1 VVDIQTFLVS
11 LQSGI
16 GLGSIYALLA
26 LSFTVV
32 YSATGYFHLGVG
44 AFVTLG
50 TVLAYVGVVD
60 LSLPWPVTILAT
72 VVLVGLLGVLSEVVA
87 VRPIRGR
94 GANETFSVLV
104 STLAFMIV
112 VQSVIEV
119 FFGSEDQTV
128 PPYAGGAPFTLFGVP
143 IRQVY
148 VIMVAVL
155 VVVAVAFELVM
166 RRTDVGRVLRAA
178 HDDPTGVELL
188 GVRFDR
194 VVLLTFGLAG
204 ALAGLAGALISP
216 VSYASPFVGNNLLI
230 YGFAAMAIGGFG
242 SFAGA
247 MLGGL
252 IVGVVVAFEP
262 IFLSTFLTDPIV
274 LLLVLVILLARP
286 TGLFGRRILREV

>member
-1 VVDIQTFLVS
+1 MNTQTVLVS

-16 GLGSIYALLA
+16 GQGSIYALLA

-32 YSATGYFHLGVG
+32 YSATGYFHLGIG

-60 LSLPWPVTILAT
+60 LSLSWPLTILAA
-72 VVLVGLLGVLSEVVA
+72 VVLVGLLGVLSEFIA

-94 GANETFSVLV
+94 GTNQTFSVLV
-104 STLAFMIV
+104 ATLAFMIV
-112 VQSVIEV
+112 VQSVVEV
-119 FFGSEDQTV
+119 FFGDNDQTV
-128 PPYAGGAPFTLFGVP
+128 PPYGGGSPFSVAGVP

-148 VIMVAVL
+148 LIMFAVL
-155 VVVAVAFELVM
+155 VVVALGFELVM

-194 VVLLTFGLAG
+194 VVLLTFALAG

-216 VSYASPFVGNNLLI
+216 VSYASPFVGNDLLI

-247 MLGGL
+247 MIGGL
-252 IVGVVVAFEP
+252 IIGVVVAFEP
-262 IFLSTFLTDPIV
+262 VYLSSYLTDPII
-274 LLLVLVILLARP
+274 LLLVLVVLLARP
-286 TGLFGRRILREV
+286 TGLFGHRALREV

>member
-1 VVDIQTFLVS
+1 MDTQTVLVS

-16 GLGSIYALLA
+16 GQGSIYALLA

-32 YSATGYFHLGVG
+32 YSATGYFHLGIG

-60 LSLPWPVTILAT
+60 LSLSWPLVIFAA
-72 VVLVGLLGVLSEVVA
+72 VVLVGVLGVLSEIIA

-94 GANETFSVLV
+94 GTNQNFSVLV
-104 STLAFMIV
+104 ATLAFMIV
-112 VQSVIEV
+112 VQSVIQV
-119 FFGSEDQTV
+119 FFGSSDQTV
-128 PPYAGGAPFTLFGVP
+128 PPYAGGSPFSVFGVP
-143 IRQVY
+143 IRGVY
-148 VIMVAVL
+148 VIMFAVL
-155 VVVAVAFELVM
+155 LVVALAFELVM

-194 VVLLTFGLAG
+194 VVLLTFALAG
-204 ALAGLAGALISP
+204 ALAGLAGTLISP
-216 VSYASPFVGNNLLI
+216 VSYASPFVGNDLLI

-247 MLGGL
+247 MVGGL
-252 IVGVVVAFEP
+252 IIGLVVAFEP
-262 IFLSTFLTDPIV
+262 VYLSTYLTDPII
-274 LLLVLVILLARP
+274 LLLVLVVLLARP
-286 TGLFGRRILREV
+286 TGLFGRRALREV